1 MAGYLLKAD
10 AELFARIDAAAGKG
24 KRAEWIRVACEMRL
38 GVDCPHRSDCA
49 VHNAPAYPNGACN
62 CGADGKACACVPEP
76 EPVAKA
82 PKPVV
87 APRPER
93 KSSDRWSSERSVLL
107 GALRVRPMDERTAA
121 RELGWSDGLVSR
133 VATELSHRGEIRFER
148 GLMVAA

>member
-38 GVDCPHRSDCA
+38 G
-49 VHNAPAYPNGACN
+49 GA
-62 CGADGKACACVPEP
+62 
-76 EPVAKA
+76 VAKP
-82 PKPVV
+82 PKAVV

-93 KSSDRWSSERSVLL
+93 KTSDRWSSERGVLL

-121 RELGWSDGLVSR
+121 CELGWSDGLVSR

-148 GLMVAA
+148 GLMVAS